1 MIRDIILVGTG
12 SAIGGIA
19 RFLVNRGIAL
29 FFTYTFPISTL
40 IVNIVGSFIIGYLY
54 SASIKQD
61 WITSSALLFLVT
73 GICGGFTTFSAF
85 SYENIMLIRNGQAPL
100 SLIYI
105 LLSLL
110 LGIGAAVAGFWTGK

>member
-73 GICGGFTTFSAF
+73 GVCGGFTTFSAF
-85 SYENIMLIRNGQAPL
+85 SYENIMLIKNGQAPL